1 MHSVLVITIN
11 LILYILYVRYGF
23 NSDGHSVVFER
34 LKKLKQHQNFDGIVG
49 VNLGKNKESENAAAD
64 YVKGIE
70 KFAPVADY
78 FVINISR

>member
-1 MHSVLVITIN
+1 M
-11 LILYILYVRYGF
+11 LYILLYFRYGF
-23 NSDGHSVVFER
+23 NSDGHNVVFER
-34 LKKLKQHQNFDGIVG
+34 LHKLKQSQNFDGIVG
-49 VNLGKNKESENAAAD
+49 INLGKNKESEDAVAD

>member
-1 MHSVLVITIN
+1 
-11 LILYILYVRYGF
+11 
-23 NSDGHSVVFER
+23 VFER
-34 LKKLKQHQNFDGIVG
+34 LKKLKQNQNFDGIVG
-49 VNLGKNKESENAAAD
+49 VNLGKNKESENAVSD